1 MLFCEVYEM
10 IVWYL
15 IFVNK
20 TSKLK
25 FENSKELN
33 LILLY
38 VKHLYLK
45 KEAQWMINRNLS
57 NPWQIWFSR
66 WIDI

>member
-1 MLFCEVYEM
+1 MLFYEVYEM

-38 VKHLYLK
+38 VKHLYF
-45 KEAQWMINRNLS
+45 KERSTMNDKSKLIESMTNLI
-57 NPWQIWFSR
+57 Q
-66 WIDI
+66 